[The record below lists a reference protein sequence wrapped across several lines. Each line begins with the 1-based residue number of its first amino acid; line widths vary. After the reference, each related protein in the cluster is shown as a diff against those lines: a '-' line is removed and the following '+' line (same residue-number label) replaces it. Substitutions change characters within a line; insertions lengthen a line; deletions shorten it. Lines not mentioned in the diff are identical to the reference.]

1 MSPWTVVPKFT
12 PAGARLADG
21 HYSRRTVGSPQ
32 FMPPGQTL
40 VLLTPDCLAV
50 FGWWRPDPR
59 SGIVAMNKLDG
70 WTCTIFRNT
79 GPVLSSELILAAESE
94 LMGRYECGPDG
105 LLTYVWDRKVASPN
119 PGYCFKRAGWKAI
132 GRSADG
138 RKTLLWKPADL
149 AGIAPLRAAA

>member
-1 MSPWTVVPKFT
+1 MTLWAPPTEWLVMPKFT
-12 PAGARLADG
+12 PAAARLADG

-40 VLLTPDCLAV
+40 ILLTPDCLAV
-50 FGWWRPDPR
+50 FGWWRPDPS

-79 GPVLSSELILAAESE
+79 GPTLSSELILAAEAE
-94 LMGRYECGPDG
+94 LVSRYDCGPDG
-105 LLTYVWDRKVASPN
+105 MLTYVWDAKVASPN

-132 GRSADG
+132 GRSADD
-138 RKTLLWKPADL
+138 RKTLLWKAANR
-149 AGIAPLRAAA
+149 AGVQ